1 LSIAIPLFLH
11 VENSRAFALQ
21 LLQGIGGS
29 SLTSEVIAFRRDG
42 LDCRHGCA
50 KPELADI
57 PAGHF
62 SSLLKHWRSVRRLT
76 QIELAVDAN
85 VSAKHL
91 CFLETGR
98 SQPSRE
104 MVQLL
109 CSALD
114 LPLEERN
121 ALHVAAGFVPPYGDK
136 GLAAENLQPVRQA
149 LDFIL
154 RQQEP
159 YPGIVIDGHWDVRIR
174 NQGSAR
180 LLKPFRDS
188 YEMENGLAD
197 NAMHVVF
204 HPKGL
209 RQFMVELGRVRPA
222 VDPDPASRC
231 RARQPGG
238 GAIARGNHGLS
249 RTVGRMAAATPFA
262 GVLAGHD
269 DATRKGDYRLAFF
282 STFTTLAMPT
292 DAALQQIKIECFFP
306 ADDATAEKA
315 RQWHF
320 DQTQEI
326 ENATCPA

>member
-1 LSIAIPLFLH
+1 MAASDT
-11 VENSRAFALQ
+11 NSH
-21 LLQGIGGS
+21 
-29 SLTSEVIAFRRDG
+29 E
-42 LDCRHGCA
+42 
-50 KPELADI
+50 I
-57 PAGHF
+57 PAGQF
-62 SSLLKHWRSVRRLT
+62 SRLLKHWRGIRRLT
-76 QIELAVDAN
+76 QIELATDAN
-85 VSAKHL
+85 VSARHL

-109 CSALD
+109 GSALD

-149 LDFIL
+149 LDFML
-154 RQQEP
+154 KQQEP
-159 YPGIVIDGHWDVRIR
+159 YPGIVIDGHWDVRMR

-188 YEMENGLAD
+188 YEMENGIAD

-204 HPKGL
+204 HPRGL
-209 RQFMVELGRVRPA
+209 RQFMLNWEEF
-222 VDPDPASRC
+222 
-231 RARQPGG
+231 ARQMIQILHRDVAQGSRAAAQLLDEIMVYP
-238 GAIARGNHGLS
+238 GLS
-249 RTVGRMAAATPFA
+249 ADWRLLRHPQATSP
-262 GVLAGHD
+262 VMTIQLA
-269 DATRKGDYRLAFF
+269 KGDYRLTFF

-315 RQWHF
+315 RQL
-320 DQTQEI
+320 
-326 ENATCPA
+326 AL

>member
-1 LSIAIPLFLH
+1 M
-11 VENSRAFALQ
+11 
-21 LLQGIGGS
+21 
-29 SLTSEVIAFRRDG
+29 
-42 LDCRHGCA
+42 
-50 KPELADI
+50 
-57 PAGHF
+57 
-62 SSLLKHWRSVRRLT
+62 RRLT

-85 VSAKHL
+85 VSARHL

-109 CSALD
+109 GSALD

-174 NQGSAR
+174 NQASAR

-209 RQFMVELGRVRPA
+209 RQFMLNWDEF
-222 VDPDPASRC
+222 
-231 RARQPGG
+231 ARQLIQILHRDVAQGSRAAAQLLDEIMTYP
-238 GAIARGNHGLS
+238 GLS
-249 RTVGRMAAATPFA
+249 AEWRLPRQFA
-262 GVLAGHD
+262 GVLACHD
-269 DATRKGDYRLAFF
+269 DATREGRLSPCLLLHLHDAGDADGRGAATDQDRMLLSGGRCDRREGA
-282 STFTTLAMPT
+282 PT
-292 DAALQQIKIECFFP
+292 GTSNKSRGDG
-306 ADDATAEKA
+306 
-315 RQWHF
+315 
-320 DQTQEI
+320 
-326 ENATCPA
+326 NATCCA

>member
-1 LSIAIPLFLH
+1 MSAPTH
-11 VENSRAFALQ
+11 NSQEAANGR
-21 LLQGIGGS
+21 
-29 SLTSEVIAFRRDG
+29 
-42 LDCRHGCA
+42 
-50 KPELADI
+50 
-57 PAGHF
+57 F
-62 SSLLKHWRSVRRLT
+62 SSLLKHWRNVRRLT
-76 QIELAVDAN
+76 QIELAGDAN
-85 VSAKHL
+85 VSARHL

-109 CSALD
+109 GSALD

-174 NQGSAR
+174 NQASAR

-188 YEMENGLAD
+188 YEMEAGLAD

-209 RQFMVELGRVRPA
+209 RQFMVNWDEFAGQLIQILHRDVAQG
-222 VDPDPASRC
+222 SR
-231 RARQPGG
+231 
-238 GAIARGNHGLS
+238 
-249 RTVGRMAAATPFA
+249 AAAQLLDEIMAYPGMSAEWRLPRHASASSPVMTMQ
-262 GVLAGHD
+262 LA
-269 DATRKGDYRLAFF
+269 KGDFRLAFF

-315 RQWHF
+315 RQLAF
-320 DQTQEI
+320 SQSLGDK
-326 ENATCPA
+326 NAASSA

>member
-1 LSIAIPLFLH
+1 MSVPNQ
-11 VENSRAFALQ
+11 NSQDVAN
-21 LLQGIGGS
+21 
-29 SLTSEVIAFRRDG
+29 
-42 LDCRHGCA
+42 
-50 KPELADI
+50 
-57 PAGHF
+57 GHF
-62 SSLLKHWRSVRRLT
+62 SSLLKHWRNVRRLT

-109 CSALD
+109 GSALD

-159 YPGIVIDGHWDVRIR
+159 YPAIVIDGRWDVRMR

-188 YEMENGLAD
+188 YEMAAGIAD

-209 RQFMVELGRVRPA
+209 RQFIVNWDEFAGQLVQILHRDVAQGSRAAAQLLGEIMAYP
-222 VDPDPASRC
+222 
-231 RARQPGG
+231 
-238 GAIARGNHGLS
+238 GLS
-249 RTVGRMAAATPFA
+249 AEWRLPRQASASAPVMTMH
-262 GVLAGHD
+262 LA
-269 DATRKGDYRLAFF
+269 RGDYRLAFF
-282 STFTTLAMPT
+282 STFTTLAMPM

-306 ADDATAEKA
+306 ADAATAEKA
-315 RQWHF
+315 RQL
-320 DQTQEI
+320 
-326 ENATCPA
+326 AP